1 MFATLNINIISVNA
15 GQWLALMVQAFF
27 MPVNIV
33 LNLYRYRCTPVYR
46 LNGRTAFTDE
56 CVKQRDRHRYLLF
69 LLCVNFISIPTLH
82 CLAAAERQP
91 TKPALSSLILF
102 PAILTR
108 ILPVLASI
116 FRMSRFVSWPSH
128 VRMVWPSPVF
138 STFAASTTRP
148 VLPTIRRCSTMCCSA
163 ITKSVHG
170 TSVVRKKRSRA
181 TFVALSIAIRMQQ
194 CFRLGSRSR
203 FSCIDSLVGSPCS
216 WGGQPLYTYKQNQ

>member
-1 MFATLNINIISVNA
+1 MFATLIINNIVSNA
-15 GQWLALMVQAFF
+15 GRELALTLQAFF
-27 MPVNIV
+27 MSAYIV
-33 LNLYRYRCTPVYR
+33 VTRYWYLCTPVYV
-46 LNGRTAFTDE
+46 LNGRTAFETE
-56 CVKQRDRHRYLLF
+56 CDKQRDRHGYLF
-69 LLCVNFISIPTLH
+69 YLLCVIFSLFPTLH
-82 CLAAAERQP
+82 CLATAERQP

-102 PAILTR
+102 PEILTR

-170 TSVVRKKRSRA
+170 TSVVRKKRSCA

-194 CFRLGSRSR
+194 CFRLGSRSL